1 MLSVPSREAEAARRT
16 VVRNT
21 NERLEEAGVS
31 LRSNG
36 STRIV
41 FHCEC
46 GHRACSKRISITRV
60 EYESARSFPARFL
73 IARNHENPEDERV
86 VSENARFAIVETVT
100 TELSKLAVERNP
112 RWQRGGPW

>member
-1 MLSVPSREAEAARRT
+1 VPSRYDDAVRRS
-16 VVRNT
+16 VVRDT
-21 NERLEEAGVS
+21 NERLEEAGLS

-36 STRIV
+36 TTMIV

-46 GHRACSKRISITRV
+46 GDRACTKRISLTRS
-60 EYESARSFPARFL
+60 EYESARSFPARFV